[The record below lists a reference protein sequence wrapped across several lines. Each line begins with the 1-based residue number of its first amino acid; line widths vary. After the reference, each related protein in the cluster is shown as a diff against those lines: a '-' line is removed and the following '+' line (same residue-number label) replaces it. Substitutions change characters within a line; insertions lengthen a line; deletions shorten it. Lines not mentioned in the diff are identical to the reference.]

1 MEEQSIG
8 VEKKMD
14 EELIRK
20 KIRINKIKIYADVIL
35 IIVILA
41 IAIYII
47 KEIELF
53 KTLSQDVCM
62 MCMEKTGATC
72 FKLK

>member
-1 MEEQSIG
+1 MKEQS
-8 VEKKMD
+8 D
-14 EELIRK
+14 EELIKK
-20 KIRINKIKIYADVIL
+20 KIRINKIKIWADVIL
-35 IIVILA
+35 IIVFLL

-53 KTLSQDVCM
+53 KTLSQDVCR

-72 FKLK
+72 FKP

>member
-1 MEEQSIG
+1 MKEQSN
-8 VEKKMD
+8 

-20 KIRINKIKIYADVIL
+20 NIRINKIKIWADVIL
-35 IIVILA
+35 IIVFLV
-41 IAIYII
+41 IAIYIF

-53 KTLSQDVCM
+53 KTLSQDVCR

-72 FKLK
+72 FKP